1 MPISLKEFAEPGIT
15 ALVIHEMQEGVVG
28 KSVPGPLRQL
38 ADVVEQR
45 GVVTQLSKLLRA
57 ARKAGVKVFHCPA
70 FSRADDLGSMTNTPL
85 HNAIKK
91 MGPRDFGS
99 TSIGA
104 ANVPG
109 LEPEAGEWI
118 MWRSHAMTGFHDTS
132 LDSLCRNMGIRT
144 IVVTGVSLNCGVIG
158 VTIEAINRA
167 YRVIVPTDCVAGFP
181 AEYGDMV
188 LKHSLSGLS
197 FLTTAKELAAAWG
210 VNWNEL

>member
-1 MPISLKEFAEPGIT
+1 MPINLKEMAEPSIT

-45 GVVTQLSKLLRA
+45 GVVDHLSRLLNA
-57 ARKAGVKVFHCPA
+57 ARKSGVKVLHCPA
-70 FSRADDLGSMTNTPL
+70 FSRRDGLGSMTNTPL
-85 HNAIKK
+85 HSAIKK
-91 MGPRDFGS
+91 LGPRDFDT
-99 TSIGA
+99 TSAGA
-104 ANVPG
+104 ASVPG
-109 LEPEAGEWI
+109 LEPAPGEWLI
-118 MWRSHAMTGFHDTS
+118 WRSHGMTGFHDTS
-132 LDSLCRNMGIRT
+132 LDSICRNMGITT
-144 IVVTGVSLNCGVIG
+144 IVVTGVSLNCGVVG

-210 VNWNEL
+210 VN

>member
-1 MPISLKEFAEPGIT
+1 MPINLKEFAEPGIT

-28 KSVPGPLRQL
+28 RSVPGPLRQL

-45 GVVTQLSKLLRA
+45 GVASHLSKLLRA

-70 FSRADDLGSMTNTPL
+70 FSRADDLGSMSNTPL

-91 MGPRDFGS
+91 MGPRNFGS
-99 TSIGA
+99 TSNGA
-104 ANVPG
+104 ASISG
-109 LEPEAGEWI
+109 LEPEEGEWI

-132 LDSLCRNMGIRT
+132 TDSLCRNMGIRT

-197 FLTTAKELAAAWG
+197 FLTTAKELGAAWG
-210 VNWNEL
+210 VS